1 MGKNFLSWYCAPP
14 TPQPPPWSNQAKKI
28 KSQLTM
34 EQLPFQISF
43 SSSSMVYLFLLVCF
57 SLNPSIT
64 LQCKMAK
71 LLAHATSIMYLSLLI
86 TLAENAWTAFA
97 SAVGWGR
104 VNKYYLVVCCW
115 FFFFPEKHC
124 FSWLFLQLDWEY
136 WLIHHCYN
144 NCIQGT
150 KKKCRGNISSAPA
163 D

>member
-1 MGKNFLSWYCAPP
+1 MLILCTPAP
-14 TPQPPPWSNQAKKI
+14 TPPPHFTTMVKLSQKKKKKI
-28 KSQLTM
+28 STHNGATSIPDQFL
-34 EQLPFQISF
+34 LL
-43 SSSSMVYLFLLVCF
+43 SSMVYLFLLVCF

-71 LLAHATSIMYLSLLI
+71 LLAHATSIMYLSSLI

-97 SAVGWGR
+97 SAVGWDG
-104 VNKYYLVVCCW
+104 VNKYYLVV
-115 FFFFPEKHC
+115 FFFPEKHC

-150 KKKCRGNISSAPA
+150 KKMQR
-163 D
+163 